1 MVYKLCTRGQ
11 TKQERASPFWRNR
24 AMDRHCLSDPR
35 RGPLQRRDEP
45 RLQALLG
52 VALQAVQ
59 VQGLIHAALAKAR
72 FRGEPGL
79 FVGAKSV

>member
-52 VALQAVQ
+52 VALRAGIDPRRVSEGPVPRGAGPFRRRQI
-59 VQGLIHAALAKAR
+59 GL
-72 FRGEPGL
+72 
-79 FVGAKSV
+79 